1 MPVIESRPVTQDKES
16 NTAIFCLTVRN
27 HPGVML
33 QICSLF
39 ARRNFNLE
47 GIFCTALDQG
57 ETSCIWL
64 KVGAQANL
72 DQVVSQ
78 LQKREDVLSV
88 EKQGDTQRQFQELE
102 QALGSMHWVN
112 RQK

>member
-1 MPVIESRPVTQDKES
+1 MPAIEHAQENRQE
-16 NTAIFCLTVRN
+16 TAKPAILCLVVRN

-39 ARRNFNLE
+39 ARRGFNLE
-47 GIFCTALDQG
+47 GIFCTKLDQG

-64 KVGAQANL
+64 KVGALANL

-88 EKQGDTQRQFQELE
+88 EERGDTQPQFQELE
-102 QALGSMHWVN
+102 SALGAMHRMN
-112 RQK
+112 RQD

>member
-1 MPVIESRPVTQDKES
+1 MPATESASTKRRE
-16 NTAIFCLTVRN
+16 TAKPAILCLVVRN

-39 ARRNFNLE
+39 ARRGFNLE

-64 KVGAQANL
+64 KVGLQTNL

-78 LQKREDVLSV
+78 LDKREDVLSV
-88 EKQGDTQRQFQELE
+88 EERDDTQPQFQELE
-102 QALGSMHWVN
+102 AALGSMHRQN
-112 RQK
+112 RQS